1 MIQHLAGPTMPSST
15 NPPAAGGHHE
25 EQDMGARPDFE
36 GSTQTVDDWLTPQAR
51 ELIGRARRSDGR
63 QTGLRMG
70 PIGRCMLHATAGAHE
85 ACRRLERILVGAR
98 RDLESLGLFV
108 VAGGA
113 QQTA

>member
-1 MIQHLAGPTMPSST
+1 MLCPFADVLSKATAGY
-15 NPPAAGGHHE
+15 G
-25 EQDMGARPDFE
+25 
-36 GSTQTVDDWLTPQAR
+36 VLV
-51 ELIGRARRSDGR
+51 LIGRARRSDGR